1 MMPPIVKL
9 LVFAYYPYVALTI
22 FVAGSILRFNRGQY
36 GWRSGSSELLRKR
49 QLIWGSTLFH
59 YAVLVVVAGHVVGFA
74 TPDVVLQ
81 VLGVSVQAHQLVA
94 VFAGGTSGA
103 MAWIGLT
110 LLVHRRLFDS
120 RIRKTSS
127 AMDIFALLL
136 VWVQLTFGLATVPL
150 TLQHLDGRIFTQ
162 LVAYV
167 QSIIYFR
174 PDPVSLLQD
183 VPWVYQVHIVLGL
196 TFFLIW
202 PLSRLVHIWSAPIW
216 YLGRAW
222 QVVRRRA
229 PAKERRGMPS

>member
-1 MMPPIVKL
+1 MPEFLKQ

-22 FVAGSILRFNRGQY
+22 FIGGSIIRFNRGQF

-49 QLIWGSTLFH
+49 QLVLGSTLFH
-59 YAVLVVVAGHVVGFA
+59 YGILVVAGGHLVGFA
-74 TPDVVLQ
+74 TPDIVLKY
-81 VLGVSVQAHQLVA
+81 LGVTVTAHQLLA
-94 VFAGGTSGA
+94 VVAGGMSGIL
-103 MAWIGLT
+103 AWIGLT

-150 TLQHLDGRIFTQ
+150 TLHHMDGRLFEQ

-174 PDPVSLLQD
+174 PDAVSLLRD
-183 VPWVYQVHIVLGL
+183 VPWVYQVHIFLGF
-196 TFFLIW
+196 TFFLVW

-216 YLGRAW
+216 YLGRAY
-222 QVVRRRA
+222 QVVRRRTRA
-229 PAKERRGMPS
+229 RRRRGMPA